1 MPLSEKSPAT
11 LLLTNYANDLS
22 ILYRHI
28 CLSIKRWSRFSA
40 DVTRVR
46 GPLFEQ
52 FENPVKLSETAT
64 GSILS
69 VRAGMLALVLL
80 LLGIVIGGIVEED
93 EQSSPRL
100 FNKNEPDLFLE
111 HASLAQFDQRG
122 ILSSQIT
129 AERFTHYPLTDV
141 TALQSPRIKL
151 FIEREPN
158 PWHIHST
165 AGRLLPLTEYR
176 KETVELWDE
185 VNANRLH
192 RDGTQTIITT
202 AALTVF
208 ANENRAKS
216 DEAVV
221 ITTSNS
227 VTQASSM
234 QAWLDSGQF
243 QLNGSESQPVTTR
256 LEIARPSVSD

>member
-1 MPLSEKSPAT
+1 MK
-11 LLLTNYANDLS
+11 
-22 ILYRHI
+22 
-28 CLSIKRWSRFSA
+28 
-40 DVTRVR
+40 V
-46 GPLFEQ
+46 
-52 FENPVKLSETAT
+52 SETSS
-64 GSILS
+64 GIILS
-69 VRAGMLALVLL
+69 ARAGILALVLL
-80 LLGIVIGGIVEED
+80 LLGVVIGAIVEED
-93 EQSSPRL
+93 EQSNELL

-111 HASLAQFDQRG
+111 RASLTQFDQRG
-122 ILSSQIT
+122 ILASQIT

-141 TALQSPRIKL
+141 TALQLPKITL

-158 PWHIHST
+158 PWRIQST
-165 AGRLLPLTEYR
+165 AGRLLPLSEYR

-192 RDGTQTIITT
+192 RDGTQTVITT

-208 ANENRAKS
+208 ANESRAQS

-227 VTQASSM
+227 VTRASSM

-243 QLNGSESQPVTTR
+243 ELKGSAGQPVTTR
-256 LEIARPSVSD
+256 LEITGPSLSN

>member
-1 MPLSEKSPAT
+1 MK
-11 LLLTNYANDLS
+11 
-22 ILYRHI
+22 
-28 CLSIKRWSRFSA
+28 
-40 DVTRVR
+40 V
-46 GPLFEQ
+46 
-52 FENPVKLSETAT
+52 SETSS

-69 VRAGMLALVLL
+69 ARAGILALVLL
-80 LLGIVIGGIVEED
+80 LLGVVIGAIVEED
-93 EQSSPRL
+93 EQSNELL

-111 HASLAQFDQRG
+111 RASLTQFDQRG
-122 ILSSQIT
+122 ILASQIT

-141 TALQSPRIKL
+141 TALQLPKITL

-158 PWHIHST
+158 PWRIQST
-165 AGRLLPLTEYR
+165 AGRLLPLSEYR

-192 RDGTQTIITT
+192 RDGTQTVITT
-202 AALTVF
+202 AALTIF
-208 ANENRAKS
+208 ANESRAQS

-227 VTQASSM
+227 VTRASSM

-243 QLNGSESQPVTTR
+243 ELKGSAGQPVTTR
-256 LEIARPSVSD
+256 LEIRGPILSN

>member
-1 MPLSEKSPAT
+1 MPLSEHCPAD
-11 LLLTNYANDLS
+11 LLLTGCTNGPSTLDRRFCPCIKSQSNVLVEVAHARALRSQQHETLVKISKTSSVS
-22 ILYRHI
+22 II
-28 CLSIKRWSRFSA
+28 S
-40 DVTRVR
+40 TRAV
-46 GPLFEQ
+46 
-52 FENPVKLSETAT
+52 
-64 GSILS
+64 IL
-69 VRAGMLALVLL
+69 VLILL
-80 LLGIVIGGIVEED
+80 LLGVAIGAIVEED
-93 EQSSPRL
+93 EQSNPLL

-111 HASLAQFDQRG
+111 HASLTQFDRRG
-122 ILSSQIT
+122 VLLSQIT

-158 PWHIHST
+158 PWRINST
-165 AGRLLPLTEYR
+165 AGRLLPLSKYR

-192 RDGTQTIITT
+192 RDGTQTVITT

-208 ANENRAKS
+208 ANENRAQS

-227 VTQASSM
+227 VTRASSM

-243 QLNGSESQPVTTR
+243 ELKGSASQPVTTR
-256 LEIARPSVSD
+256 LEIERPSLAD

>member
-1 MPLSEKSPAT
+1 MK
-11 LLLTNYANDLS
+11 
-22 ILYRHI
+22 
-28 CLSIKRWSRFSA
+28 
-40 DVTRVR
+40 V
-46 GPLFEQ
+46 
-52 FENPVKLSETAT
+52 SETSS

-69 VRAGMLALVLL
+69 ARAGILALVLL
-80 LLGIVIGGIVEED
+80 LLGVVIGAIVEED

-176 KETVELWDE
+176 KETVELWDK

-208 ANENRAKS
+208 ANESRAQS

-227 VTQASSM
+227 VTRASSM

-243 QLNGSESQPVTTR
+243 ELKAQRASLLRHGLKLQGRAYRIESGQLIS
-256 LEIARPSVSD
+256 

>member
-1 MPLSEKSPAT
+1 M
-11 LLLTNYANDLS
+11 
-22 ILYRHI
+22 
-28 CLSIKRWSRFSA
+28 
-40 DVTRVR
+40 
-46 GPLFEQ
+46 
-52 FENPVKLSETAT
+52 KLSETSS

-69 VRAGMLALVLL
+69 ARAGILALVLL
-80 LLGIVIGGIVEED
+80 LLGVVIGAIVEED
-93 EQSSPRL
+93 EQSNPLL

-111 HASLAQFDQRG
+111 HASLTQFDERG

-141 TALQSPRIKL
+141 TALQLPRITL

-158 PWHIHST
+158 PWRIHSNS
-165 AGRLLPLTEYR
+165 GRLLPLSEYR

-192 RDGTQTIITT
+192 RDGTQTVITT

-208 ANENRAKS
+208 ANENRAQS

-221 ITTSNS
+221 ITTPNS

-243 QLNGSESQPVTTR
+243 KLQGSAGQPVTTR
-256 LEIARPSVSD
+256 LEMVRPSPVN

>member
-1 MPLSEKSPAT
+1 MK
-11 LLLTNYANDLS
+11 
-22 ILYRHI
+22 
-28 CLSIKRWSRFSA
+28 
-40 DVTRVR
+40 V
-46 GPLFEQ
+46 
-52 FENPVKLSETAT
+52 SETSS

-69 VRAGMLALVLL
+69 ARAGILALVLL
-80 LLGIVIGGIVEED
+80 LLGVVIGAIVEED
-93 EQSSPRL
+93 EQSNELL

-111 HASLAQFDQRG
+111 RASLTQFDQRG
-122 ILSSQIT
+122 ILASQIT

-141 TALQSPRIKL
+141 TALQLPKITL

-158 PWHIHST
+158 PWRIQSA
-165 AGRLLPLTEYR
+165 AGRLLPLSEYR

-192 RDGTQTIITT
+192 RDGTQTVITT

-208 ANENRAKS
+208 ANENRAQS

-227 VTQASSM
+227 VTRASSM

-243 QLNGSESQPVTTR
+243 ELTGSPSHPVTTR
-256 LEIARPSVSD
+256 LEIARPSPAN

>member
-1 MPLSEKSPAT
+1 MK
-11 LLLTNYANDLS
+11 
-22 ILYRHI
+22 
-28 CLSIKRWSRFSA
+28 
-40 DVTRVR
+40 V
-46 GPLFEQ
+46 
-52 FENPVKLSETAT
+52 SETSS
-64 GSILS
+64 GSSLS
-69 VRAGMLALVLL
+69 ARAGLLALVLL
-80 LLGIVIGGIVEED
+80 LLGVAIGAIVEED
-93 EQSSPRL
+93 EQSNRLL

-111 HASLAQFDQRG
+111 RASLTQFDQRG
-122 ILSSQIT
+122 LLSSQIT

-141 TALQSPRIKL
+141 TALQLPRITL

-158 PWHIHST
+158 PWRIHST
-165 AGRLLPLTEYR
+165 AGRLLPLSEYR

-192 RDGTQTIITT
+192 RDGTQTVITT

-208 ANENRAKS
+208 ANESRAQS

-227 VTQASSM
+227 VTRASSM

-243 QLNGSESQPVTTR
+243 ELKGSASQPVTTR
-256 LEIARPSVSD
+256 LEITRPSLSN